1 MAVLVNAG
9 AAGAYVA
16 GSDAPE
22 QAVVRVGFMPL
33 SDCAALVMASV
44 LGFDQRYGITID
56 LRREMSWSSL
66 RDKLCDG
73 GLDAAH
79 TLYGLV
85 TGVHLGI
92 GARRRDM
99 AVLMGLSQN
108 GQAITLSRRLASRGA
123 FDGAAL
129 RALIHADARR
139 MTFAHTFPGGNH
151 ALLLNYWLAAHGI
164 DPLRD
169 VRLVTVP
176 PSQMADNL
184 RAGHLDGFCAGEPWG
199 ERAVRDGSGIT
210 AATSQQVW
218 RNHPGKVLGAS
229 ASFAKDKPNT
239 CRALIAAVLDA
250 GRWIEADEAHREAAA
265 EVLASPAF
273 IHAGQDIIAPRLLGR
288 YQDGL
293 GKRWVDADRLRL
305 YGEGEVGFPW
315 LSDAMWFM
323 TQQQRWG
330 MLKDEPDY
338 LAVARAINQVALY
351 REAADLSGTPAP
363 TGDMRSSTLIDG
375 KVWDGS
381 DPAGYAASF
390 TTSATSPATS

>member
-1 MAVLVNAG
+1 MAVVANAS
-9 AAGAYVA
+9 AYVA

-22 QAVVRVGFMPL
+22 QGVVRVGFMPL
-33 SDCAALVMASV
+33 TDCAALVMASV
-44 LGFDQRYGITID
+44 LGFDQRYGVKIE
-56 LRREMSWSSL
+56 LRREMSWSSV

-92 GARRRDM
+92 GARQRDM
-99 AVLMGLSQN
+99 AVLMSLSQN

-123 FDGAAL
+123 FDGHAL
-129 RALIHADARR
+129 RALMDGHQRR
-139 MTFAHTFPGGNH
+139 MSFGHTFPGGNH

-164 DPLRD
+164 DPRHD

-176 PSQMADNL
+176 PSQMAANL

-199 ERAVRDGSGIT
+199 ERAVLDGSGIT

-229 ASFAKDKPNT
+229 ASFAKNKPNT

-273 IHAGQDIIAPRLLGR
+273 INAGQEIIAPRLLGR

-293 GKRWVDADRLRL
+293 GKRWLDPDRLRL
-305 YGEGEVGFPW
+305 YGEGEASYPW

-323 TQQQRWG
+323 TQQRRWG
-330 MLKDEPDY
+330 MLKEEPDY
-338 LAVARAINQVALY
+338 LAVAGAINQVALY
-351 REAADLSGTPAP
+351 REAADLSGTPVPDA
-363 TGDMRSSTLIDG
+363 GMRSSVLIDG

-390 TTSATSPATS
+390 S

>member
-1 MAVLVNAG
+1 MEVVANPSAF
-9 AAGAYVA
+9 VA

-22 QAVVRVGFMPL
+22 QDSVRVGFMPL
-33 SDCAALVMASV
+33 TDCAALVMASV
-44 LGFDQRYGITID
+44 LGFDQRYGVKLD
-56 LRREMSWSSL
+56 LRREMSWSSM
-66 RDKLCDG
+66 RDKLCGG
-73 GLDAAH
+73 GLDCAH

-92 GARRRDM
+92 GARQRDM

-108 GQAITLSRRLASRGA
+108 GHAITLSRRLASRGV
-123 FDGAAL
+123 FDGASL
-129 RALIHADARR
+129 RALIDGDLPR
-139 MTFAHTFPGGNH
+139 MSFGHTFPGGNH

-164 DPLRD
+164 DPRRD

-176 PSQMADNL
+176 PSQMAEAL

-199 ERAVRDGSGIT
+199 ERAVQDGSGIT

-229 ASFAKDKPNT
+229 VDFVRRNPNT
-239 CRALIAAVLDA
+239 CRALVAAVLDA
-250 GRWIEADEAHREAAA
+250 GRWIDADEAHREAAA

-273 IHAGQDIIAPRLLGR
+273 INAGQEIIAPRLLGR

-293 GKRWVDADRLRL
+293 GKTWFDADRLRL
-305 YGEGEVGFPW
+305 YGEGEVNFPY

-323 TQQQRWG
+323 TQQYRWG

-338 LAVARAINQVALY
+338 PAVAADINQVALY
-351 REAADLSGTPAP
+351 REAADLSGTPLPA
-363 TGDMRSSTLIDG
+363 GDMRSSVLMDG

-390 TTSATSPATS
+390 DDSVR

>member
-1 MAVLVNAG
+1 MAVVANAS
-9 AAGAYVA
+9 AFAA

-22 QAVVRVGFMPL
+22 RDVVRVGFMPL
-33 SDCAALVMASV
+33 TDCAALVMASV
-44 LGFDQRYGITID
+44 LGFDQRYGVKLD
-56 LRREMSWSSL
+56 LRREMSWSSM
-66 RDKLCDG
+66 REKLCDG

-92 GARRRDM
+92 GARQRDM

-108 GQAITLSRRLASRGA
+108 GQAITLSRRLASRGV
-123 FDGAAL
+123 FDGGSL
-129 RALIHADARR
+129 RALIDGNLPR
-139 MTFAHTFPGGNH
+139 MSFGHTFPGGNH
-151 ALLLNYWLAAHGI
+151 ALLLNYWLAAHAI

-176 PSQMADNL
+176 PSQMAEAL

-199 ERAVRDGSGIT
+199 ERAVLDGSGIT
-210 AATSQQVW
+210 AATSQQIW

-229 ASFAKDKPNT
+229 LDFVRRNPNT
-239 CRALIAAVLDA
+239 CRALVAAVLDA

-273 IHAGQDIIAPRLLGR
+273 INAGQEIIAPRLLGR

-293 GKRWVDADRLRL
+293 GKTWTDPDRLRL
-305 YGEGEVGFPW
+305 YGEGDVNFPY
-315 LSDAMWFM
+315 LSDTMWFM
-323 TQQQRWG
+323 TQQRRWA
-330 MLKDEPDY
+330 MLADEPDY
-338 LAVARAINQVALY
+338 LAVAAAINQVALY
-351 REAADLSGTPAP
+351 REAADLSGTPLP
-363 TGDMRSSTLIDG
+363 KSDMRSSVLIDG

-390 TTSATSPATS
+390 GASTAA

>member
-1 MAVLVNAG
+1 MAVMANAS
-9 AAGAYVA
+9 AFVA

-22 QAVVRVGFMPL
+22 QDTVRVGFMPL
-33 SDCAALVMASV
+33 TDCASLVMASV
-44 LGFDQRYGITID
+44 LGFDQRYGVKLD
-56 LRREMSWSSL
+56 LRREMSWSSM

-92 GARRRDM
+92 GARQRDM

-108 GQAITLSRRLASRGA
+108 GQAITLSRRLASRGV
-123 FDGAAL
+123 FDGASL
-129 RALIHADARR
+129 RALIDGDLPR
-139 MTFAHTFPGGNH
+139 MSFGHTFPGGNH

-164 DPLRD
+164 DPRRD

-176 PSQMADNL
+176 PSQMAEAL

-199 ERAVRDGSGIT
+199 ERAVLDGSGIT

-229 ASFAKDKPNT
+229 VDFVRRNPNT
-239 CRALIAAVLDA
+239 CRALVAAVLDA

-273 IHAGQDIIAPRLLGR
+273 INAGQEIIAPRLLGR

-293 GKRWVDADRLRL
+293 GKKWVDPDRLRL
-305 YGEGEVGFPW
+305 YGEGEVNFPY

-323 TQQQRWG
+323 TQQRRWA
-330 MLKDEPDY
+330 MLTAEPDY
-338 LAVARAINQVALY
+338 LAVAAAINQVALY
-351 REAADLSGTPAP
+351 REAADLSGTPLP
-363 TGDMRSSTLIDG
+363 KSDMRSSVLIDG

-390 TTSATSPATS
+390 EAPA

>member
-1 MAVLVNAG
+1 MAVMANAS
-9 AAGAYVA
+9 AFVA

-22 QAVVRVGFMPL
+22 RDVVRVGFMPL
-33 SDCAALVMASV
+33 TDCAALVMASV
-44 LGFDQRYGITID
+44 LGFDQRYGVKLD
-56 LRREMSWSSL
+56 LRREMSWSSM

-73 GLDAAH
+73 GLDCAH

-92 GARRRDM
+92 GARQRGM

-108 GQAITLSRRLASRGA
+108 GQAITLSRRLASRGV
-123 FDGAAL
+123 FDGASL
-129 RALIHADARR
+129 RALIDGDLPR
-139 MTFAHTFPGGNH
+139 MSFGHTFPGGNH
-151 ALLLNYWLAAHGI
+151 ALLLNYWLAAHAI
-164 DPLRD
+164 DPRRD

-176 PSQMADNL
+176 PSQMAEAL

-199 ERAVRDGSGIT
+199 ERAVLDGSGIT

-229 ASFAKDKPNT
+229 LDFVRRNPNT
-239 CRALIAAVLDA
+239 CRALVAAVLDA

-273 IHAGQDIIAPRLLGR
+273 INAGQEIIAPRLLGR

-293 GKRWVDADRLRL
+293 GKTWCDADRLRL
-305 YGEGEVGFPW
+305 YGEGEVSFPY
-315 LSDAMWFM
+315 LSDTMWFM
-323 TQQQRWG
+323 TQQRRWG

-338 LAVARAINQVALY
+338 LAVAADINQVALY
-351 REAADLSGTPAP
+351 REAADLSGTPLP
-363 TGDMRSSTLIDG
+363 GSEMRSSVLMDG

-381 DPAGYAASF
+381 DPVGYAASF
-390 TTSATSPATS
+390 DNSVP